1 VLIALEYLKE
11 KGCCSLYLA
20 QKNIKGKIR
29 YFIRESYPQE
39 DYFLSRNLID
49 LGPDPARFI
58 IYPGGNSFYIDGI
71 IEDRM
76 NELGKNADPDIL
88 EDIFWR
94 FLRPDIK
101 RALEP
106 FRSREKR
113 HQSNRRKRKPQE
125 VPDARVHIFDKRRTH
140 FLKFGRTD
148 QGDLTRLPQKMFRM
162 LLNKSRD
169 EIEQM
174 FMDMEREL
182 AVREFKTYA
191 YVIFDLQQNF
201 YESVARN
208 NPQMLNQTKVD
219 EHFIEQLC
227 RLNTDPIFWAGMPSE
242 DGLNEYLVR
251 YVLMFFDHD
260 YGPGSFM
267 DEYLRQFINSRRE
280 HRPPHKNSPVTL
292 KETGAIFGQTQEELK
307 KMSRAELTRQYRLK
321 AQELHPDKGG
331 ENDKFVKLTEAY
343 HELLRTKQ

>member
-1 VLIALEYLKE
+1 
-11 KGCCSLYLA
+11 LYLA
-20 QKNIKGKIR
+20 QKHINGKVC
-29 YFIRESYPQE
+29 YFIRESYPEE
-39 DYFLSRNLID
+39 DYFLSRDLID

-58 IYPGGNSFYIDGI
+58 IYPGGNSFYIDET

-76 NELGKNADPDIL
+76 NRLGQKADPDVL

-106 FRSREKR
+106 FRNREKR
-113 HQSNRRKRKPQE
+113 HQPHRKKRRQQAD
-125 VPDARVHIFDKRRTH
+125 PDARVHIFDKRRIH
-140 FLKFGRTD
+140 FLRFGRTD
-148 QGDLTRLPQKMFRM
+148 QGDLARLPQKMFRM

-182 AVREFKTYA
+182 AIRELKTYA
-191 YVIFDLQQNF
+191 FVIFDLQHYF
-201 YESVARN
+201 SESVARN
-208 NPQMLNQTKVD
+208 NPRMLNQTKVD
-219 EHFIEQLC
+219 EHFIEQVC
-227 RLNTDPIFWAGMPSE
+227 RTNMDPIFWDGMPAK
-242 DGLNEYLVR
+242 DCLNEYLVR

-280 HRPPHKNSPVTL
+280 YRHPSKNSTITL
-292 KETGAIFGQTQEELK
+292 KETGAIFGRTKEELK
-307 KMSRAELTRQYRLK
+307 KMSRSELTRRYRLK

-331 ENDKFVKLTEAY
+331 DPDKFVKLTEAY
-343 HELLRTKQ
+343 HELLRTKPG

>member
-1 VLIALEYLKE
+1 MLYA
-11 KGCCSLYLA
+11 LYLA
-20 QKNIKGKIR
+20 QKYIDGVAC
-29 YFIRESYPQE
+29 YFIRESYS
-39 DYFLSRNLID
+39 DGDDFLSRDLIE

-71 IEDRM
+71 IEDRI
-76 NELGKNADPDIL
+76 NERGQNADPDIL

-113 HQSNRRKRKPQE
+113 HQSNRRKPRPQE
-125 VPDARVHIFDKRRTH
+125 GPDARVHMFDRRRAH
-140 FLKFGRTD
+140 FLRFGRTD

-169 EIEQM
+169 EIEQT
-174 FMDMEREL
+174 FMDMERDL

-191 YVIFDLQQNF
+191 YVIFDLQQYF
-201 YESVARN
+201 YESVARS
-208 NPQMLNQTKVD
+208 NPHMLDETKVD
-219 EHFIEQLC
+219 QHFIEQLC
-227 RLNTDPIFWAGMPSE
+227 RLNTDPIFWAGMPSP
-242 DGLNEYLVR
+242 DGLNEYLIR

-260 YGPGSFM
+260 YGPGSFL
-267 DEYLRQFINSRRE
+267 DEYLQQFINSRRE
-280 HRPPHKNSPVTL
+280 YRPLHKNSTL
-292 KETGAIFGQTQEELK
+292 TSKETGEIFGQSKEALR

-331 ENDKFVKLTEAY
+331 DPDKFVKLTEAY